1 MNNHL
6 STNNVIMIGILIRQ
20 QAFDKLGEENRNQLI
35 GYIILLLLM
44 IISKIQILQHFGHK
58 MLNFFLSS
66 PWCGHLL
73 SRCMHRGR
81 SRSIHSVHIHE
92 EIEKNKSLK

>member
-44 IISKIQILQHFGHK
+44 IISKIQILQLFGHK
-58 MLNFFLSS
+58 MLNFFSEFSMVWALVESLQAQRQFQEYS
-66 PWCGHLL
+66 QCT
-73 SRCMHRGR
+73 
-81 SRSIHSVHIHE
+81 HS
-92 EIEKNKSLK
+92 